1 MANIAARTASGT
13 AARTAPRTTAA
24 PTRRLQPDQLA
35 GERA

>member
-1 MANIAARTASGT
+1 MANITACTASDTT
-13 AARTAPRTTAA
+13 ADIATRTAA